1 VGGAPA
7 LRKDSIMQATAN
19 ARRKTGSGQKG
30 ARAASSAAPENTLRA
45 TNVLGRR
52 VIDSSNALILGVVDE
67 IYFSF
72 ETRQIVALRVRA
84 GFKTRIK
91 AFFKGHKS
99 RWVVPMHIVHRIGEY
114 AVVIDREQAGIPID
128 PVSPTES
135 EKKARPPQKPPAGSA
150 SMHALVGRR
159 VVTDEGELIG
169 RVVNIFLHED
179 SPIMQGF
186 EIVTGGAL
194 GLGRRAQR
202 LTAQARALGDV
213 LLVPAHPQLT
223 GPVPVPVLAA
233 PARVSVTPAEPAPAR
248 VSVTPAESAPAEDAA
263 PDWLC

>member
-1 VGGAPA
+1 
-7 LRKDSIMQATAN
+7 MQAAAN
-19 ARRKTGSGQKG
+19 ARQKTGNGQKA
-30 ARAASSAAPENTLRA
+30 ARAATAPENTLRA

-99 RWVVPMHIVHRIGEY
+99 RWVVPMQIVHRIGEY
-114 AVVIDREQAGIPID
+114 AVVIDREQAGIPLD
-128 PVSPTES
+128 PLSPTEA
-135 EKKARPPQKPPAGSA
+135 EKKVRPPQKPPTGSA

-159 VVTDEGELIG
+159 VVNDDGELIG
-169 RVVNIFLHED
+169 RVVNIFLHEE

-186 EIVTGGAL
+186 EIVKGGM
-194 GLGRRAQR
+194 LGRKAQR

-233 PARVSVTPAEPAPAR
+233 PARVQVAPVEPEAPENA
-248 VSVTPAESAPAEDAA
+248 T